1 MATEKFKKGI
11 GALAGAAMVATLS
24 VAAPPMIALAQTPDA
39 AQTTQTPQDQTQQ
52 NTQTPPADQTNQA
65 TEGTSSSDPGDN
77 DVSFYVAKVGDTSYE
92 TLSEAIKAAG
102 KTNGTVKL
110 LSDVTVGSTSDIVY
124 VTSKVTLDLNGHK
137 ITTDENAADL
147 HPFDIT
153 VGGDL
158 TVTDS
163 AGTGSVSGAPAFVV
177 VNDGRLTIENGKFSG
192 AAYTKNNAKKTA
204 NTIIKVVT
212 DPSSTARV
220 SIKGGKF
227 KLFDKTNQWKLILD
241 QLPSDTTQRFW
252 IEGGSFEQRD
262 PANGD
267 DNFAT
272 NNVRTFL
279 TTGASSVKGEGNVYT
294 VEHEAYGVTDAD
306 GANAYYA
313 TIKEAAEAANK
324 IDNAT
329 VTLYESV
336 TDHPS
341 VSFTKKVTVTAASS
355 DVTFNGVMRFN
366 ASESVVKG
374 VHFVLDGEDLTF
386 DDKGKK
392 TAGLVQN
399 VIVSNKANKVLLADN
414 TFEIKSMTKGEVD
427 FQLSSV
433 WLENGATNTTIQN
446 NTFIIGR
453 THNNSAVG
461 INLVGGKNAI
471 DGTLVDG
478 NVITVPQDA
487 DGVKSGN
494 SMFLVANGNT
504 PETDVYGVTNLTVSN
519 NTMDGTAAKSYGVSI
534 GDVNGLKLND
544 NSFKGTYMGLSYST
558 WGATYAKDPATGNWI
573 YNKLPAASAGIE
585 LNGNTFTDNTAA
597 IYFNAQQL
605 VNDKATSVLV
615 TPADQFTYTGPLAI
629 DVTDVSAYRGETK
642 TSPIAPAGTAFVGW
656 YKDAAF
662 ETPLATTDTTGAAYA
677 KFVPKT
683 DLYSFKGISLN
694 VFTNN
699 DGSDNYQKA
708 GIRFSYTV
716 TLPEDVNYRNTDS
729 VWKFGIAEDNL
740 AYFTR
745 DKAPVKND
753 DGSLSSSFS
762 INGITAKWYSRDY
775 YVQFYIAYTT
785 ADGTKITVAES
796 AVHHQ
801 SVEGLAK
808 SVLSDATASEAQKSQ
823 AQGFLDAQSSS
834 K

>member
-1 MATEKFKKGI
+1 MTTEKLKKGI
-11 GALAGAAMVATLS
+11 GALAGVAMVATLS
-24 VAAPPMIALAQTPDA
+24 VAAPPMIALAQTPDT
-39 AQTTQTPQDQTQQ
+39 AQTTQTPQVQTQQ

-65 TEGTSSSDPGDN
+65 TEGTSSSDPSDN
-77 DVSFYVAKVGDTSYE
+77 DVSSSVAKVGDTSYE

-102 KTNGTVKL
+102 KTNETVKL
-110 LSDVTVGSTSDIVY
+110 VSDVTVSSSADIVY

-137 ITTDENAADL
+137 ITTDKNATDL

-163 AGTGSVSGAPAFVV
+163 VGTGSVSGAPAFVV
-177 VNDGRLTIENGKFSG
+177 VNDGRLTIENGTFSG
-192 AAYTKNNAKKTA
+192 AAYTKNNTKKTA

-212 DPSSTARV
+212 DPSATARV
-220 SIKGGKF
+220 AIKGGTF

-272 NNVRTFL
+272 NKVKTFL
-279 TTGASSVKGEGNVYT
+279 TTGASSVKGEDNVYT

-313 TIKEAAEAANK
+313 TIKEAAAAANK

-341 VSFTKKVTVTAASS
+341 VSFSKKVTVTAASS
-355 DVTFNGVMRFN
+355 DVTFNGVMRLN

-374 VHFVLDGEDLTF
+374 VHFVLDGEDLKF
-386 DDKGKK
+386 DNKGKK
-392 TAGLVQN
+392 TAGLLQN
-399 VIVSNKANKVLLADN
+399 VIVSGKADKVQLSGN

-433 WLENGATNTTIQN
+433 WLENGVTNTTIQN

-478 NVITVPQDA
+478 NVIAVPKDA
-487 DGVKSGN
+487 DGVKSGS

-504 PETDVYGVTNLTVSN
+504 PEDDVYGVINLTVSN
-519 NTMDGTAAKSYGVSI
+519 NTMDGTAATSYGVSI
-534 GDVNGLKLND
+534 GDVKGLKLNG

-558 WGATYAKDPATGNWI
+558 WGATRVTDPADSHKWL
-573 YNKLPAASAGIE
+573 YDKLPAASADIE
-585 LNGNTFTDNTAA
+585 LKDNTFTDNTAA
-597 IYFNAQQL
+597 VYFNAQQL

-615 TPADQFTYTGPLAI
+615 TPADQFTYTGLLAI
-629 DVTDVSAYRGETK
+629 DVTNVSEYREKK
-642 TSPIAPAGTAFVGW
+642 TSPIAPTGTAFVGW

-662 ETPLATTDTTGAAYA
+662 KTPLATTDTTGAAYA

-683 DLYSFKGISLN
+683 DLYSFTASLN
-694 VFTNN
+694 RRTGA
-699 DGSDNYQKA
+699 DGNVTYDKA
-708 GIRFSYTV
+708 GLKYGYTLTLPSGVTFNNANTYWIYGLTADKLQYKTTAKNYVTGENDSIVTNLLFNLSAKSYTADVYVRFVFSYV
-716 TLPEDVNYRNTDS
+716 
-729 VWKFGIAEDNL
+729 
-740 AYFTR
+740 
-745 DKAPVKND
+745 
-753 DGSLSSSFS
+753 
-762 INGITAKWYSRDY
+762 
-775 YVQFYIAYTT
+775 T
-785 ADGTKITVAES
+785 ADGTSVAVAENDVQQENIK
-796 AVHHQ
+796 AVAERMLKADPND
-801 SVEGLAK
+801 SYARGIV
-808 SVLSDATASEAQKSQ
+808 DAAAGTEN
-823 AQGFLDAQSSS
+823 
-834 K
+834 